1 MAKNK
6 SKSLPEFES
15 LDELVEF
22 FDAHDMGQYWDQM
35 PEAQFDINIKS
46 KKHLVAI
53 DEEIVSRLDEI
64 AKSRK
69 VSSERLINT
78 WLKEKIETSKRI

>member
-1 MAKNK
+1 MARNK
-6 SKSLPEFES
+6 SKSLPKFES

-22 FDAHDMGQYWDQM
+22 FDAQDMGQYWEEM
-35 PEAQFDINIKS
+35 PEAQFDINIKT

-53 DEEIVSRLDEI
+53 DEEIVPRLEEI

-78 WLKEKIETSKRI
+78 WLKEKIETSKRV